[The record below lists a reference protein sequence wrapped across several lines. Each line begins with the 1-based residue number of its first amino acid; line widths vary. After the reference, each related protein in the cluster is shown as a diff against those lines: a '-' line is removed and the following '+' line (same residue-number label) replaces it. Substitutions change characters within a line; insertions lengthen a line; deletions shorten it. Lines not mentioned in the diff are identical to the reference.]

1 MIGKVANDET
11 EAQDDDVYLHN
22 VKTYEALTESA
33 FQITILFLLL
43 LLQGMDDVIVLVSA
57 SISFLTLIKSNASR
71 LATVRSNT
79 EVGILSWNFGKGC
92 LRSMQKHFLKYIKII
107 ISGCSFR

>member
-33 FQITILFLLL
+33 FQITILFYYYYYKAWMMLL
-43 LLQGMDDVIVLVSA
+43 S
-57 SISFLTLIKSNASR
+57 
-71 LATVRSNT
+71 
-79 EVGILSWNFGKGC
+79 
-92 LRSMQKHFLKYIKII
+92 
-107 ISGCSFR
+107 